1 MTTKLEDIA
10 VAYLNDQTF
19 QASRHRAVESRDA
32 SLPALGKAV
41 QDFVGGTSIQAF
53 RDQLEKIL
61 RAGEDWGATGFGFMM
76 ELNKLIKYHLD
87 TNTQAEQEFR
97 RILTGLNANNLGERI
112 EQCYTFLLA
121 ERERLRREGKSSGMI
136 VAANRSAFIISLFAY
151 WLDPVGEP
159 LIYYDTVRKGLL
171 MLIKEQVVPIPPQIK
186 QGPNAVEV
194 HSATDH
200 RACEDI
206 VNHVAQRTPQ
216 LRKEHYWFEYFC
228 YWLTQPKSEV
238 VVKQA
243 DNATVLS
250 TSPTKQ
256 AEVEG
261 GGITYETKQLIEDVI
276 AQPAIPLMLNEP
288 LRPTPE
294 PLLTHLIHKVQQH
307 ILVDET
313 VIRRIYHALLAGH
326 VILTGPPGTGK
337 TELARRIPE
346 TLWQSELPVAD
357 GHRQAE
363 EEGILS
369 SETAYTTRLVTATDD
384 WSVRTLIS
392 GIAPQSSNGNVTYK
406 VQYGHLTN
414 AILKNWHFQ
423 GERPEEWSM
432 VTLRRVGVTT
442 PGGIERGTTRT
453 FRGLWLVIDEF
464 NRAPI
469 DLALGDALTALGGN
483 ETLRVAIEGG
493 SAELPIPQDFRI
505 IGTLNSFDRSY
516 LNQISEALK
525 RRFSF
530 IEVLPPTRAMRKR
543 EQMIVL
549 DKALRKVS
557 HLSDIIDA
565 QDDTVYWLDVVEISH
580 DPDELFALR
589 WEADETQGFRTAFE
603 AAWTLFEVIRI
614 YRQLGTAQAI
624 SLYKQMLIAGLL
636 QNYSA
641 TEDWLHAL
649 DEALCDTLADQLQV
663 LLPDEID
670 ALLLFL
676 SSERTDFSAAYHRL
690 LSRLASTTPQ
700 RLSSQL
706 LALSSVCNEQG
717 QPYLTDADVER
728 ITEQNVPTVD
738 PGILSG
744 IFHLEQPRYP
754 LPQFTRRLRTF
765 KAERGL

>member
-1 MTTKLEDIA
+1 MATQLEDIA

-19 QASRHRAVESRDA
+19 QALRHRAVESRDA

-41 QDFVGGTSIQAF
+41 QDFVGGTSIQTF

-76 ELNKLIKYHLD
+76 ELNKFIKYHLD

-171 MLIKEQVVPIPPQIK
+171 MLIKEQVVPISSQIK
-186 QGPNAVEV
+186 QGPNAVEI
-194 HSATDH
+194 HAAADH
-200 RACEDI
+200 HACKAI
-206 VNHVAQRTPQ
+206 VNYVEQYTPQ

-250 TSPTKQ
+250 TSPTKLTEIQ
-256 AEVEG
+256 G

-294 PLLTHLIHKVQQH
+294 PLLTHLIHEVQQH
-307 ILVDET
+307 ILVDEK

-346 TLWQSELPVAD
+346 TLWKSELPT
-357 GHRQAE
+357 AE
-363 EEGILS
+363 GQEQPELT

-392 GIAPQSSNGNVTYK
+392 GIAPQSSNGGVIYK

-469 DLALGDALTALGGN
+469 DLALGDALTALGGS

-530 IEVLPPTRAMRKR
+530 IEVLPPARAMRKR

-557 HLSDIIDA
+557 HLSDMIDA
-565 QDDTVYWLDVVEISH
+565 QDDTVYWLDVVEVSH

-589 WEADETQGFRTAFE
+589 WEASENYGFRVAFE

-641 TEDWLHAL
+641 TEDWLRAL

-676 SSERTDFSAAYHRL
+676 TVERDTFSAAYQRL
-690 LSRLASTTPQ
+690 LERLVSTPQ
-700 RLSSQL
+700 RLFGQL
-706 LALSSVCNEQG
+706 FALSSVCNEQG
-717 QPYLTDADVER
+717 QPYLTDSDAER
-728 ITEQNVPTVD
+728 ITQQNVPTVD
-738 PGILSG
+738 SGILTG
-744 IFHLEQPRYP
+744 IFHLEQPHAP